1 MFDHEKTLALIK
13 LAQAGDLEAKNQL
26 VKENSPLVKSII
38 KRFKNKSIEYDD
50 LFQLGSMGLLKA
62 VNNFDSSFNVR
73 FSTYCVPMIIGEIKR
88 FLRDDGA
95 IKVSRAIKSLNMQI
109 SRFVEEFTQENSVPP
124 TTKEIATKF
133 EMDEA
138 EVVFVM
144 DSSKMPI
151 SLYTPLNDDSGS
163 KTQYLIDKFDQDFD
177 DEEIYDRLSLKNTL
191 ASLEPRDKQIVF
203 LRFFKDKTQ
212 SEIAKVMGISQ
223 VQVSRL
229 ENKILEKLKDKLK

>member
-1 MFDHEKTLALIK
+1 MYDHKKTMALIK
-13 LAQAGDLEAKNQL
+13 LAQEGDLEAKNEL

-62 VNNFDSSFNVR
+62 INNFDPSYNVR

-95 IKVSRAIKSLNMQI
+95 IKVSRAIKGLNLQI
-109 SRFVEEFTQENSVPP
+109 SKFVEEYIKENSVPP
-124 TTKEIATKF
+124 STKEIAQQF
-133 EMDEA
+133 DIDET

-151 SLYTPLNDDSGS
+151 SLYTPLNDDSDS
-163 KTQYLIDKFDQDFD
+163 KTQYLIDKVDQNFDN
-177 DEEIYDRLSLKNTL
+177 EEIYDRLSLKNTL
-191 ASLEPRDKQIVF
+191 ASLEPRDKQIVL

-229 ENKILEKLKDKLK
+229 ENKILEKLKEKLK